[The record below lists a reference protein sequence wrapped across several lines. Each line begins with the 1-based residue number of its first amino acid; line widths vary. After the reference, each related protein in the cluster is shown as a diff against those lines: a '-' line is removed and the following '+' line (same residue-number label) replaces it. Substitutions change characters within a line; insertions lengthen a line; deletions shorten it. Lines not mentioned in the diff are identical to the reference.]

1 MDQTQVMLQNHHE
14 IIMKSQ
20 DIIFE
25 AANDTLLNQE
35 LIIKNQIVIAELITN
50 LFYAVGLTLIY
61 ATILVL
67 CSMINYKTKEW
78 KKKHWKCLMPKT
90 TVTNHFLKNFLI
102 SFSVKGCLD
111 VHHFCLTWISF
122 ATGFCTSSFIFD
134 VDGSALTEHHVAAVP
149 VEQATDS
156 SSYFTKCLPLHKN
169 NFSKISVI
177 VCFFCCRS
185 LKWEGFFSFLHL
197 LVRYTFFSVLLQGFN
212 PFLSNRIANRSF
224 CR

>member
-78 KKKHWKCLMPKT
+78 KKETL
-90 TVTNHFLKNFLI
+90 
-102 SFSVKGCLD
+102 
-111 VHHFCLTWISF
+111 
-122 ATGFCTSSFIFD
+122 
-134 VDGSALTEHHVAAVP
+134 EVP
-149 VEQATDS
+149 DAEDN
-156 SSYFTKCLPLHKN
+156 SYK
-169 NFSKISVI
+169 
-177 VCFFCCRS
+177 S
-185 LKWEGFFSFLHL
+185 LS
-197 LVRYTFFSVLLQGFN
+197 
-212 PFLSNRIANRSF
+212 
-224 CR
+224 